1 MIRISAGYSM
11 KVPGEKEY
19 SSNGYHLTIEAE
31 LPDVLVNDPEQ
42 LRNKISGIFNEARD
56 NVEAQVGN
64 GNNGSKGASQPLE
77 LASDKQKSF
86 IVSLAR
92 RRHGMTPEDLS
103 KWNGGVD
110 LARITKQEAS
120 RLITELKGGAL

>member
-1 MIRISAGYSM
+1 MIKISAGYS
-11 KVPGEKEY
+11 KKIPGEQQY
-19 SSNGYHLTIEAE
+19 SSDAFHLTLEAE
-31 LPDVLVNDPEQ
+31 VPDLLVNDPDS
-42 LRNKISGIFNEARD
+42 LRKKISDIFREARQ
-56 NVEAQVGN
+56 NVEHQVNGN
-64 GNNGSKGASQPLE
+64 GSRTSQPQE
-77 LASDKQKSF
+77 MASEKQKSF

-110 LARITKQEAS
+110 LARMTKRDAS